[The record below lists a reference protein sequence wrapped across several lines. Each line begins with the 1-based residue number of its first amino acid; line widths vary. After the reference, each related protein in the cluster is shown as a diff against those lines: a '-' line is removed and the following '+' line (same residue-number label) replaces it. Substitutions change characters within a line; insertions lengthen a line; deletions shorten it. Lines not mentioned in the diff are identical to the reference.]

1 MQRGNMTQAVTL
13 EVRRIASDFLQDVET
28 LLQRVDVAA
37 IEALVELLRMA
48 RERGATIYIAG
59 NGGSASTAS
68 HLVNDLGKA
77 TKANGRRPMRVVGL
91 SDNLAWITAL
101 GNDEG
106 FERIFSG
113 QLENYAEPGD
123 VLIVISAAGN
133 SPNLVRAVEL
143 ARARGLTTVALLGF
157 DGGVLKH
164 AVDVPVWVTSA
175 KGAYGAVESVHLV
188 LCHALVTCLNHAD
201 EMAALGVTAK
211 Q

>member
-1 MQRGNMTQAVTL
+1 MTQPITL
-13 EVRRIASDFLQDVET
+13 AVRRIASDFLHEVQELV
-28 LLQRVDVAA
+28 QGVDVAA
-37 IEALVELLRMA
+37 IERLVEVLRSA

-77 TKANGRRPMRVVGL
+77 TKSSGRRPMRVVGL
-91 SDNLAWITAL
+91 SDNVSWMTAL

-106 FERIFSG
+106 FDRIFSG
-113 QLENYAEPGD
+113 QLENFAEPGD
-123 VLIVISAAGN
+123 VLIAISAAGN
-133 SPNLVRAVEL
+133 SPNLVHAVEM

-164 AVDVPVWVTSA
+164 AVDCPLWVMSA

-201 EMAALGVTAK
+201 EMETLGLAV
-211 Q
+211 QQ